1 MMLNAVLSR
10 LRALMPGR
18 SAAVVTAE
26 RDDRVGDADA
36 LAQDDPEWDE
46 LLAWAREPA
55 TPAPLLVGHEERD
68 DGSEEE
74 EWQWQVARAKAH
86 AQSRATTPAAA
97 LPLARAPLA
106 DAAAPAGRSPAPP
119 APRAPVRANPLS
131 SLAQRLERIAE
142 AARAQQRRP
151 HQR

>member
-1 MMLNAVLSR
+1 MMLNAVLTR

-18 SAAVVTAE
+18 SAPGETAD
-26 RDDRVGDADA
+26 RDDREGDADA

-55 TPAPLLVGHEERD
+55 TPAPLLVGHEESKQD
-68 DGSEEE
+68 SEEVSEEE

-86 AQSRATTPAAA
+86 AQSSATTPAA
-97 LPLARAPLA
+97 
-106 DAAAPAGRSPAPP
+106 SP
-119 APRAPVRANPLS
+119 PLS

-142 AARAQQRRP
+142 AARAQQRRQ